1 MPEKVVLVLSPPAVS
16 ALLPFMNTLPPPA
29 SEPMV
34 LLAWKRA
41 LPLTVSA
48 LPVATA
54 PLTSKRTRPVPLTIV
69 EPVYVLATVRRR
81 LSSPRLFTNVNG
93 PVPVNAPLMDVV
105 DELLPDAHASWV
117 NVAGPFRLTPGKP
130 LVP

>member
-41 LPLTVSA
+41 
-48 LPVATA
+48 A

>member
-41 LPLTVSA
+41 
-48 LPVATA
+48 
-54 PLTSKRTRPVPLTIV
+54 VPLTIV